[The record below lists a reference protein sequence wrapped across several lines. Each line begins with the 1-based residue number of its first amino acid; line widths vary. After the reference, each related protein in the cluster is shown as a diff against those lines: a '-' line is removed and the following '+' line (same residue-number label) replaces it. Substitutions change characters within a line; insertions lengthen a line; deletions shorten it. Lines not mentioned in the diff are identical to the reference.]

1 MEMIATGRN
10 VSEGNPDPVSI
21 LAADVDLVSNP
32 EPMWHGGAQQRRGKR
47 EWARR
52 FGGRAEH
59 GLGLKS
65 TAVMELSEID
75 QRWMG
80 VLSRT

>member
-10 VSEGNPDPVSI
+10 VGEGNPDPVSI
-21 LAADVDLVSNP
+21 VGESDRSRNRCGTAVYS
-32 EPMWHGGAQQRRGKR
+32 GGGQERVGSTV
-47 EWARR
+47 W
-52 FGGRAEH
+52 GRAKH

-65 TAVMELSEID
+65 TAVMEFSEID